1 MFSSKLRKKSV
12 TMVLAASLVVAL
24 MAVDAGSAFAALSGT
39 LKVGGSTTVQPLAQ
53 LLANNFHKANPKV
66 TVTVAGGGSGIGISG
81 AKDGTWNI
89 GMSSNVLSDANK
101 TTDGLVGTTMAKDA
115 LSFVVNPK
123 QKVKALT
130 IAQLKKIW
138 TGQLT
143 NWKQIGGANHKI
155 DVCGRAAG
163 SGTGDFVNKSVF
175 GDPDMKAPWTGSTA
189 PTLVSTLKTYASN
202 GDLKNAVVADQYAI
216 GYVGMA
222 YATSKVRALKVN
234 GSLPTRANAK
244 AGKYP
249 LVRNLWWVTKGAAT
263 GLSKSFIDYS
273 LGSKGQAL
281 VNQLYMSLK

>member
-1 MFSSKLRKKSV
+1 MIFSKLRKRSV
-12 TMVLAASLVVAL
+12 AAVVASAVVISLV
-24 MAVDAGSAFAALSGT
+24 AGATPAFALSGT

-53 LLANNFHKANPKV
+53 LLANKFHAANPAV

-81 AKDGTWNI
+81 ALDGTWNI
-89 GMSSNVLSDANK
+89 GMSSNVLSADNISS
-101 TTDGLVGTTMAKDA
+101 GLVGTTMAKDA

-130 IAQLKKIW
+130 IAQLKRIW
-138 TGQLT
+138 TGQIT
-143 NWKQIGGANHKI
+143 NWHQIGGVNHKI
-155 DVCGRAAG
+155 VVCGRAAG

-175 GDPDMKAPWTGSTA
+175 GDPDGKAPWTGSTS
-189 PTLVSTLKTYASN
+189 PTLVTTLKVYNSN
-202 GDLKNAVVADQYAI
+202 GDLRNAVAADKYSI

-249 LVRNLWWVTKGAAT
+249 LVRYLWWVTKGAPA

-273 LGSKGQAL
+273 LSSKGQAY